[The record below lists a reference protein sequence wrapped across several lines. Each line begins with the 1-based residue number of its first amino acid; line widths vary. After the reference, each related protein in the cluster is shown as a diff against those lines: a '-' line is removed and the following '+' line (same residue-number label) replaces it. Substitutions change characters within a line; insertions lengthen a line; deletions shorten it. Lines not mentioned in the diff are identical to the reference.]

1 MVNRYVPPR
10 KLIQYALL
18 HTVVL
23 LTSTNMDGSMESQ
36 RIPLLSF
43 IFQHQNG
50 ETRDSISAIRLL
62 LESRANPN
70 ITSSVCEHLFA

>member
-1 MVNRYVPPR
+1 
-10 KLIQYALL
+10 
-18 HTVVL
+18 
-23 LTSTNMDGSMESQ
+23 MESQ

-70 ITSSVCEHLFA
+70 ITSSVCEHLLA